1 MHGVGRGR
9 RRVASRPRARCLSQ
23 GPVPLGEEVHCQK
36 HLESRTPR
44 ADTPGG
50 EGDSLT
56 TFFRDNERQAN
67 ERERALA
74 NDRQG
79 IETPFQPI
87 LELQG
92 QVGNANLGRMI
103 ASLQRQ
109 DAEVEEA
116 PAGAREGAEADVE
129 SPGLPA
135 DVAQTIRD
143 HLAARRRQA
152 ALDALVA
159 YLGEDGQI
167 DTTLL
172 RGGRM
177 YYSTAVAG
185 EGEASPPG
193 FTTDPDTGER
203 VARLT
208 RVRMGRAAFNRGLP
222 WLYSSV
228 IHEYKH
234 VEQFQRTHREGGP
247 LSGQGSQQ
255 WLIERQEVEAYCHEI
270 INSRTTGM
278 FENPRQMRETWR
290 RLHSEHW
297 INVGPQGKK
306 ALNDLYIQAH
316 DIAQEAVG
324 PDVRLP
330 FRPLPREE
338 AGAAEP
344 AAAE

>member
-1 MHGVGRGR
+1 V
-9 RRVASRPRARCLSQ
+9 
-23 GPVPLGEEVHCQK
+23 
-36 HLESRTPR
+36 RTV
-44 ADTPGG
+44 ADTGP
-50 EGDSLT
+50 EAAP
-56 TFFRDNERQAN
+56 FR
-67 ERERALA
+67 
-74 NDRQG
+74 
-79 IETPFQPI
+79 PI

-92 QVGNANLGRMI
+92 QIGNARVDRML
-103 ASLQRQ
+103 AVLQRQ
-109 DAEVEEA
+109 DAAVEEA
-116 PAGAREGAEADVE
+116 PAEGREVERDEE

-135 DVAQTIRD
+135 DVAEAIRE

-152 ALDALVA
+152 ALDALVE
-159 YLGEDGQI
+159 YLAEDGQI
-167 DTTLL
+167 DTAIL

-177 YYSTAVAG
+177 YYSSAVAG

-193 FTTDPDTGER
+193 YTTDPDTGER
-203 VARLT
+203 VARPT
-208 RVRMGRAAFNRGLP
+208 RVRFGRAAFNRGLT

-228 IHEYKH
+228 LHEYKH

-278 FENPRQMRETWR
+278 FENARMMRETWR

-297 INVGPQGKK
+297 INVGPQGKR

-338 AGAAEP
+338 PEEEAEP
-344 AAAE
+344 AEAE